1 MIVSFYKDAAC
12 TDLITT
18 WSEADGKF
26 RVSYATTSAKES
38 VMTIEM
44 TDSDLTEINTA
55 DTVYSGASMVNSG
68 YSDCTVRI
76 TYAAT
81 MHADNSVNF
90 GDSGNANCVA
100 LTWKRSS
107 QDYYDTLID
116 DAHVFTYG
124 VTLTKLFSDGKGQ
137 YKNVEFVLH
146 NSTDGYYVKAE
157 LNQNEG

>member
-1 MIVSFYKDAAC
+1 
-12 TDLITT
+12 
-18 WSEADGKF
+18 
-26 RVSYATTSAKES
+26 
-38 VMTIEM
+38 MTIEM
-44 TDSDLTEINTA
+44 TDSGLTEINTA

-116 DAHVFTYG
+116 DAHVFTY
-124 VTLTKLFSDGKGQ
+124 TL
-137 YKNVEFVLH
+137 E
-146 NSTDGYYVKAE
+146 GYRSFPCLPHCAIPE
-157 LNQNEG
+157 

>member
-1 MIVSFYKDAAC
+1 
-12 TDLITT
+12 
-18 WSEADGKF
+18 
-26 RVSYATTSAKES
+26 
-38 VMTIEM
+38 
-44 TDSDLTEINTA
+44 
-55 DTVYSGASMVNSG
+55 
-68 YSDCTVRI
+68 
-76 TYAAT
+76 

-146 NSTDGYYVKAE
+146 NSTDG
-157 LNQNEG
+157 